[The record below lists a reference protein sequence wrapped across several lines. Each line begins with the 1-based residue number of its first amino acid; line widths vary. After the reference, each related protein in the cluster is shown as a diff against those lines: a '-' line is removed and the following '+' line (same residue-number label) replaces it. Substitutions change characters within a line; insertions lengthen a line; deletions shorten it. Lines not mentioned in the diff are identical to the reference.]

1 MKAKGFTLME
11 LTISLC
17 LIVLA
22 LTAFVL
28 VYAGGRQSATRA
40 ICLSNLKNLGVALQL
55 YSHDHDGLFPP
66 DLAALDPYARNRDV
80 FRCPVAARDRTRAVQ
95 FTTDYLYRPG
105 LRNDDPA
112 DEAVAA
118 DDEPRHDRGANILT
132 VDGAARW
139 RPASRWQLFVEQ
151 VERSDEACEDEPSL

>member
-1 MKAKGFTLME
+1 ME

-28 VYAGGRQSATRA
+28 VYAGGRQSGTRTV
-40 ICLSNLKNLGVALQL
+40 CLNNLMNLGLALQL

-66 DLAALDPYARNRDV
+66 DLAALDPYAMNRDV
-80 FRCPVAARDRTRAVQ
+80 FRCPVASRHGPRERQ

-139 RPASRWQLFVEQ
+139 WPASRWQLFVQQAEG
-151 VERSDEACEDEPSL
+151 RDEACEDKPSL